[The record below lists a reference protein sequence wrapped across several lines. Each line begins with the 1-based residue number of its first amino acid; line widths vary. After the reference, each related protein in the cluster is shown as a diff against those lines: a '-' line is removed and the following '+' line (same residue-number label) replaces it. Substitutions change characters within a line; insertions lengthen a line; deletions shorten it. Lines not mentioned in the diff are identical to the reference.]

1 MTRICRVLALVIAVA
16 SPLTV
21 HAQPTLN
28 SLQQQVQRLMAAQR
42 RVDTL
47 LAQLDARV
55 LALEAEAEKV
65 DPEDAL
71 AKQEE
76 DNKEKLMANL
86 ERRLAALERNP
97 SAGKGRGDA
106 PAGSRVR
113 APFVVEDDDGDVIM
127 RVVGGKSPR
136 LFIGNEKGGNIEF
149 GTGAAGGGVMR
160 VRDGD
165 GDDRITL
172 VGSQGHGEIRVA
184 SDKQTAVLTSGLSYS
199 SAALRLIQGD
209 TPTAV
214 VGAGSNGNG
223 HMTLSSASGEIVVLV
238 GLNTDGVGMV
248 KVGPAQRT
256 SGLGPQSVLLGA
268 KARK

>member
-1 MTRICRVLALVIAVA
+1 MIRYRILIALILACATPITAR
-16 SPLTV
+16 
-21 HAQPTLN
+21 AQVTLN
-28 SLQQQVQRLMAAQR
+28 SLQQQVQRLIAAQR
-42 RVDTL
+42 KADTL
-47 LAQLDARV
+47 LAQLDARI

-76 DNKEKLMANL
+76 DNKEKQMANL

-97 SAGKGRGDA
+97 SGGKGRGDA

-113 APFVVEDDDGDVIM
+113 APFVVEDDDGDVIF

-149 GTGAAGGGVMR
+149 GTGAAGGGVVR

-165 GDDRITL
+165 GDDRILL
-172 VGSQGHGEIRVA
+172 VASQGHGEIRAV
-184 SDKQTAVLTSGLSYS
+184 SDKQTAVLTSGLSYT
-199 SAALRLIQGD
+199 SAALRLIVGD

-214 VGAGSNGNG
+214 VGAGSTGNG
-223 HMTLSSASGEIVVLV
+223 HMTLSGPSGDIAVLA
-238 GLNTDGVGMV
+238 GLNNEGVGMV

-256 SGLGPQSVLLGA
+256 SGLGPQSVLLGT